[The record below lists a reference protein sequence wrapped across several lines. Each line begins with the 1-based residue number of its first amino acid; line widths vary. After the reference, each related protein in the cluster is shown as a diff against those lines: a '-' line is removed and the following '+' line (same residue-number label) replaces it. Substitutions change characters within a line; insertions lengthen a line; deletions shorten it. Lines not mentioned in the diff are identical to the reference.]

1 MFDAFTSEAVTASL
15 SRAKVR
21 VTPVQPQTP
30 GWTGV
35 TALGGGTCVLKI
47 FISWSGEPSRSVAI
61 TLRHWLPQ
69 IVQHVDPWMSDE
81 EIASGT
87 RWNDRIAAA
96 LEQRT
101 SGSFV

>member
-1 MFDAFTSEAVTASL
+1 
-15 SRAKVR
+15 
-21 VTPVQPQTP
+21 
-30 GWTGV
+30 
-35 TALGGGTCVLKI
+35 VLKI

-61 TLRHWLPQ
+61 TPRHWLPQ

-96 LEQRT
+96 LETTNFGIVCVTAANQHQPWLN
-101 SGSFV
+101 V